1 MIHCPQDIDKQ
12 IEVEQKESGQ
22 KLPGTA
28 PATAATAKP
37 FEDVPEYI
45 LTTSFEDRFMGF
57 IHSW

>member
-12 IEVEQKESGQ
+12 IEEEKKESGQ

-28 PATAATAKP
+28 PATAATAKN
-37 FEDVPEYI
+37 VPEYI
-45 LTTSFEDRFMGF
+45 LTTSFEDRLMGF